1 MIGFL
6 IDNMAPIM
14 FLALVVFLLI
24 GYPVAFALS
33 FVGLSF
39 ALLGIELGLFHP
51 SFLQALPDRVW
62 GIMSN
67 ETLLAIPFFTFM
79 GLILE
84 RSGMAEELLD
94 TAGKLFGPVRGG
106 VAYAVVVVGALLAA
120 TTGVVAASVIAM
132 GLISLPIMLR
142 YGYDRR
148 VATGVIA
155 ASGTLAQIIPPSLV
169 LIIMADQLGRSVG
182 DIYKGAIIPGL
193 VLTGLYMSYVFL
205 VTMLFPKAAPA
216 LPAEARS
223 FGAGAEYSPVL
234 AAIMLPLA
242 LVLWGMIALF
252 RPPLAEQIL
261 FDIAPPG
268 ATLLDLV
275 ASGTAGRLTAMLA
288 GMALVYL
295 AYLAL
300 LRLAPRIVARAAAF
314 ILILAALFIAWR
326 AIGVWYAGAAA
337 LQPIGERGAMWLVDV
352 LLWLVAEW
360 PYVIAVLAL
369 GGAIFSLMRAP
380 SAPVSNAVWKIVS
393 DLLPPLILIF
403 LVLGTIFQ
411 GIATPTE
418 GGAMGA
424 VGALVLAT
432 LRRRLNFSLLRQAL
446 DATTKLSA
454 FVVFIL
460 IGARVFSLTFY
471 GVDGHKWVENL
482 LVSLPGGE
490 VGFLIV
496 VNAVVF
502 VLAFFLDF
510 FELAFIIVPL
520 LAGPAEAL
528 GIDLIWFGVLLGINM
543 QTSFMHPPFGFALF
557 YLRSVA
563 PRERYVDR
571 VSGKTMEPVTT
582 GQIYWGAVPFVIIQ
596 VIMVGLAI
604 TFPGMVM
611 HYKGAGTGI
620 NPADIEIN
628 IPTNDGGGGI
638 QLPDFSAPPPPS
650 FN

>member
-1 MIGFL
+1 MLQFF

-14 FLALVVFLLI
+14 FAALVVFLLL

-39 ALLGIELGLFHP
+39 ALIGIRLGLFHP

-62 GIMSN
+62 GIVSN
-67 ETLLAIPFFTFM
+67 DTLLAIPFFTFM

-106 VAYAVVVVGALLAA
+106 VAYAVVCVGALLAA

-148 VATGVIA
+148 LASGVIA

-169 LIIMADQLGRSVG
+169 LIVMADQLGRSVG
-182 DIYKGAIIPGL
+182 DMYKGAIIPGL
-193 VLTGLYMSYVFL
+193 VLTGLYMGYVFL
-205 VTMLFPKAAPA
+205 TTMVFPKSAPA

-223 FGAGAEYSPVL
+223 FGEGAEYGRVL
-234 AAIMLPLA
+234 TAIFLPIA
-242 LVLWGMIALF
+242 LVLWGMILLF
-252 RPPLAEQIL
+252 DPPLAEAIL
-261 FDIAPPG
+261 QDLIPPAAAWLSATVPEG
-268 ATLLDLV
+268 A
-275 ASGTAGRLTAMLA
+275 ARMFAMLGGFA
-288 GMALVYL
+288 VVYL
-295 AYLAL
+295 AYLVV
-300 LRLAPRIVARAAAF
+300 LRFAPRIVAAV
-314 ILILAALFIAWR
+314 LAALCVVGAVYVLWQ
-326 AIGVWYAGAAA
+326 AGAAWGESAKSLPPMAEGGLAWVVDAFVWLIGGWAYA
-337 LQPIGERGAMWLVDV
+337 LAFLSLVGA
-352 LLWLVAEW
+352 AS
-360 PYVIAVLAL
+360 
-369 GGAIFSLMRAP
+369 SLIKAP
-380 SAPVSNAVWKIVS
+380 STPVSGAVWKIIA
-393 DLLPPLILIF
+393 DLLPPLVLIF

-424 VGALVLAT
+424 VGALALAFA
-432 LRRRLNFSLLRQAL
+432 RRRLNFDLMRQAL
-446 DATTKLSA
+446 ESTTKLSS

-482 LVSLPGGE
+482 LVSLPGGQI
-490 VGFLIV
+490 GFLIV

-520 LAGPAEAL
+520 LAGPAETL

-563 PRERYVDR
+563 PRERYRDR
-571 VSGKTMEPVTT
+571 VTGKPMAPVTT

-596 VIMVGLAI
+596 VVMVGLAI
-604 TFPGMVM
+604 LFPQMIM
-611 HYKGAGTGI
+611 HYKGLGSGV
-620 NPADIEIN
+620 NPATLDITV
-628 IPTNDGGGGI
+628 PTNDDGSAVPP
-638 QLPDFSAPPPPS
+638 PDFSLPPPPS